1 MGDDPSALPWYQF
14 SAKTKIFRLF
24 IEVSGGLE
32 LGIFGISLILAK
44 SPYSYGLI
52 HLQLVFLF
60 CFLDIAIF
68 NKAEEDE
75 PK

>member
-1 MGDDPSALPWYQF
+1 MGDDSSASPWYQF

-32 LGIFGISLILAK
+32 LDIFGISLIFAK
-44 SPYSYGLI
+44 GPRSYGLI

-60 CFLDIAIF
+60 CFLEIDIF
-68 NKAEEDE
+68 NKAEDL
-75 PK
+75 

>member
-1 MGDDPSALPWYQF
+1 MGDDPNAPPWYQF
-14 SAKTKIFRLF
+14 SIKANVFRLF

-32 LGIFGISLILAK
+32 LNIFGISLIFAK

-60 CFLDIAIF
+60 CFLDIDIF
-68 NKAEEDE
+68 NKAEDL
-75 PK
+75 